1 MTMINTMT
9 IDGFDAVIE
18 FDSDIRMFRGEFV
31 GLNGGADFYAESVAG
46 LEKEGHRSLKV
57 FLDMCRERGIEPR
70 KSFSGKFVVRVP
82 PKLHERATETA
93 AARRISLNELVKAAL
108 ERETADGM
116 A

>member
-1 MTMINTMT
+1 MNMINTMNV
-9 IDGFDAVIE
+9 DGYDAVIE
-18 FDSDIRMFRGEFV
+18 FDPDIKMFRGEFA

-46 LEKEGHRSLKV
+46 LEKEGRRSLKV

-82 PKLHERATETA
+82 PKLHERASEAA
-93 AARRISLNELVKAAL
+93 AARRMSLNDLVRAAL
-108 ERETADGM
+108 ERETAEGV